1 MTLAGTEIFAIDTV
15 KAAAIIDSRTAMLA
29 AGATPGKRKKR
40 LEFLKLEIGAE
51 RYALPLKIAA
61 AVVAGRALGP
71 IVSRRPEIVGTL
83 YERAEVWPVY
93 SLRALLGAGE
103 GAQGKTKT
111 FLLLRHE
118 TRRVALAADR
128 IEALEGVERA
138 HFAKT
143 AAGPL
148 VSGATPEGLMLIE
161 EGALWRHP
169 ALTHGR
175 LS

>member
-1 MTLAGTEIFAIDTV
+1 MTLAGTEIFTIDAGR
-15 KAAAIIDSRTAMLA
+15 AAAIVDARTTMLA

-51 RYALPLKIAA
+51 SYALPLKAAA

-71 IVSRRPEIVGTL
+71 IVSRRPEIIGTL

-103 GAQGKTKT
+103 GVEAKTKT

-118 TRRVALAADR
+118 TRRIALAADR
-128 IEALEGVERA
+128 IEALESVERA
-138 HFAKT
+138 HFAKMV
-143 AAGPL
+143 AGSL
-148 VSGATPEGLMLIE
+148 ASCATPEGLMLIE